1 MFGGKKKNICPLMGK
16 TCIEHECAWYMN
28 VAGTNPQTG
37 IEFSNWQCA
46 VVFMPLLLMDNAA
59 SVRQTTEAAQETRN
73 EVAKARDASNARS
86 TETMKI
92 LLAHLHQARIEQAQV
107 VIDE

>member
-16 TCIEHECAWYMN
+16 TCVEHECAWYMN

-37 IEFSNWQCA
+37 TEFSNWQCA

-59 SVRQTTEAAQETRN
+59 SIRQTTVAAQETRN
-73 EVAKARDASNARS
+73 EVAKSRDASNARS
-86 TETMKI
+86 EETMKI
-92 LLAHLHQARIEQAQV
+92 LLNQLYQGRIEAAKV
-107 VIDE
+107 VVDE